1 MPNDQQSSRPLTDWL
16 VANAPDC
23 GDNSCLFG
31 GRGKGGMRTNGG
43 CRCFRDL
50 PTKQRIYIERMQA
63 ALSQRSETGPS
74 EDTKRLDWLDKQGSS
89 VPFGWIARGSTTG
102 RGFRL
107 HQEPT
112 HHFGETHQNVRDAID
127 AASGER

>member
-1 MPNDQQSSRPLTDWL
+1 MPNDQPQSRPLTDWL

-63 ALSQRSETGPS
+63 ALSQRSET
-74 EDTKRLDWLDKQGSS
+74 
-89 VPFGWIARGSTTG
+89 
-102 RGFRL
+102 
-107 HQEPT
+107 
-112 HHFGETHQNVRDAID
+112 
-127 AASGER
+127 